1 MRRAL
6 GVLLG
11 FSFSLS
17 GTPVQAQTRP
27 TPRTLSAEELF
38 KKVSPS
44 VFVVVSF
51 DASKQPIEQGSAVV
65 IGVDID
71 LSAGIVKPQ
80 APSSN
85 AEAAPTANGWTLVKP
100 APESANAARFSKP
113 ARLLITNYHVVKEGV
128 SFEIQRGAR
137 KWPAT
142 LVATNPDND
151 VAELR
156 VEKLNAPAVPTR
168 PFSSLAIGEH
178 VYAIGA
184 PEGLELTLSEGL
196 ISSLRESGTDR
207 VIQTT
212 AAISP
217 GSSGGGLF
225 DTSGRLVG
233 ITVAYLKEGQNL
245 NFALPTDSIASARS
259 ATQWAELGSQAY
271 QTGRKYYYD
280 DDRALKSYK
289 VAVDDYR
296 QATRLNPEDEVVWR
310 GLGEAASVEAL
321 AVEFSPKLSPQQSLA
336 DQDSAREEAINA
348 YQKAVRLSRDD
359 ANAWWGLGFTLS
371 EYGSTADGVNA
382 LKNGLRIDPG
392 NIYHW
397 EFLARDYCVLGQDDD
412 ALTAFAT
419 ARALMKSPNTDEEV
433 YLANSYHACFQLEN
447 TAEPTTNSQNSKFL
461 EQALECAQS
470 AAKLQP
476 NDTTVWET
484 LGMVYDDMKNRAGVM
499 KVYDKL
505 KTLDAK
511 AATEFSNQY
520 VLPHQHE

>member
-17 GTPVQAQTRP
+17 GIAVQAQTRP

-44 VFVVVSF
+44 VFVVLSL
-51 DASKQPIEQGSAVV
+51 DASNQPIEQGSAVV
-65 IGVDID
+65 IRVEKLPPKNSI
-71 LSAGIVKPQ
+71 
-80 APSSN
+80 
-85 AEAAPTANGWTLVKP
+85 
-100 APESANAARFSKP
+100 AARFSMP
-113 ARLLITNYHVVKEGV
+113 ACLLITNYHVIKDGV
-128 SFEIQRGAR
+128 SFEVRQGAR

-156 VEKLNAPAVPTR
+156 VEKLDVAPMPMR
-168 PFSSLAIGEH
+168 SFSSLAIGEH

-196 ISSLRESGTDR
+196 ISSLRQSGTDR

-245 NFALPTDSIASARS
+245 NFALPTDSLSSVRS
-259 ATQWAELGSQAY
+259 ATQWADLGSRASEDGHRY
-271 QTGRKYYYD
+271 WKSAN

-289 VAVDDYR
+289 AAVDDYR
-296 QATRLNPEDEVVWR
+296 QAARLNPEDEVVWR
-310 GLGEAASVEAL
+310 GLGEAASGEASAL
-321 AVEFSPKLSPQQSLA
+321 EFSPKLSPQQSLA

-348 YQKAVRLSRDD
+348 YQKAVHLSRDD
-359 ANAWWGLGFTLS
+359 ANVWWGLGFTLS

-382 LKNGLRIDPG
+382 LKNALRLDPS

-397 EFLARDYCVLGQDDD
+397 EFLARDYCVLGQDND

-419 ARALMKSPNTDEEV
+419 ARALMKPPNADEEV
-433 YLANSYHACFQLEN
+433 NLAISYHACSQLEEWM
-447 TAEPTTNSQNSKFL
+447 TDHQNSKFL

-476 NDTTVWET
+476 SDTTAWET
-484 LGMVYDDMKNRAGVM
+484 LGMVYGDMKDRAGVM
-499 KVYDKL
+499 KVYEKL
-505 KTLDAK
+505 KAIDAK
-511 AATEFSNQY
+511 AATEFFNQY